1 MRLRDVKLP
10 LRFKE
15 SIEAKLT
22 AEQRVAQ
29 KQFELEQARKEAVG
43 GPPSVRSRAR
53 CARGRPARGREKLKV
68 SARIQI
74 EPIGLDHRVEGKIA
88 LS

>member
-1 MRLRDVKLP
+1 MLLRDVKLP

-53 CARGRPARGREKLKV
+53 CAGRSRSAGLYRPAGG
-68 SARIQI
+68 
-74 EPIGLDHRVEGKIA
+74 P
-88 LS
+88 